1 MPLAIYLLDMK
12 EVFAFIRPAKAF
24 ATKHNL
30 QSEGF
35 PAYTTFRVLGRSR
48 QRGLRYAPRSF
59 FFWRKKKEKV
69 EIQFISKICISLVV
83 ADRDVSLVIQSLI
96 RSNQTGKAG
105 DGKIFVLP
113 VEDAVQIRNGLEGE
127 VCLQ

>member
-1 MPLAIYLLDMK
+1 MK
-12 EVFAFIRPAKAF
+12 EIIALIRPSNALV
-24 ATKHNL
+24 TKRNL

-48 QRGLRYAPRSF
+48 QRGLRYSSRTF
-59 FFWRKKKEKV
+59 FFWRGRKEKNG
-69 EIQFISKICISLVV
+69 IQFIPKIYLSLVV
-83 ADRDVSLVIQSLI
+83 ADRDVTLVVQSII

-113 VEDAVQIRNGLEGE
+113 VADAVQIRNKLEGE

>member
-1 MPLAIYLLDMK
+1 MK
-12 EVFAFIRPAKAF
+12 EVIALIRPSKAF
-24 ATKHNL
+24 LTKQTL

-35 PAYTTFRVLGRSR
+35 SAYTSFRVLGRSR
-48 QRGLRYAPRSF
+48 QRGLRYASRTF
-59 FFWRKKKEKV
+59 FFWRRKKDKI
-69 EIQFISKICISLVV
+69 EIQFVPKIYLSLIV
-83 ADRDVSLVIQSLI
+83 ADRDVSLVIQSLM

-113 VEDAVQIRNGLEGE
+113 IESAIQIRNGLEGE

>member
-1 MPLAIYLLDMK
+1 MK
-12 EVFAFIRPAKAF
+12 EIIALIRPSKAF
-24 ATKHNL
+24 VTKQNL

-35 PAYTTFRVLGRSR
+35 PAYTVFRVLGRSR
-48 QRGLRYAPRSF
+48 QRGLRYAPRAF
-59 FFWRKKKEKV
+59 FFWRGKKDKI
-69 EIQFISKICISLVV
+69 EIQFVPKIYLSLIV

-96 RSNQTGKAG
+96 RSNQSGKPG

-113 VEDAVQIRNGLEGE
+113 VEDAIQIRNGLEGE